1 MFKPWVLI
9 WDLDET
15 LVTGWKRGWRINDIV
30 VNPKSA
36 HILSTA
42 VNLRSI
48 GIVKYIFLLTNNSDR
63 PYINAAIKRIGMHI
77 NDLHLPE
84 RQKMQMHRL
93 SQMQMHRKP
102 IFDCKL
108 INDPRKRTYNFS
120 NDAYNPDKSL
130 RDVDYLLNCVKD
142 GGDNTRYRILFFD
155 DRGDHV
161 MRKEIPA
168 DNYIQITP
176 PFAHVERGQQDRTPW
191 AKVMRAL
198 KGRKNSTRRRGLGD
212 LNVRKTRRQVKN

>member
-15 LVTGWKRGWRINDIV
+15 LVTGWKRGWRIDDIV

-77 NDLHLPE
+77 HGLSDLHLPD
-84 RQKMQMHRL
+84 MN
-93 SQMQMHRKP
+93 RKP

-108 INDPRKRTYNFS
+108 INDPRKRTHHFS

-161 MRKEIPA
+161 MRTQIPA

-176 PFAHVERGQQDRTPW
+176 PFGRLGRGEQDRTPW

-198 KGRKNSTRRRGLGD
+198 KGRRNSTRRRGLGD
-212 LNVRKTRRQVKN
+212 LNVRKTRRRVTSSA

>member
-15 LVTGWKRGWRINDIV
+15 LVTGWKKGWRINDIV

-77 NDLHLPE
+77 DEMHLP
-84 RQKMQMHRL
+84 KM
-93 SQMQMHRKP
+93 QMQMHRKP

-108 INDPRKRTYNFS
+108 INDPSKRTHHFS

-198 KGRKNSTRRRGLGD
+198 KGRKNSTRKSGLGD
-212 LNVRKTRRQVKN
+212 LNVRKTRRVTSSA

>member
-77 NDLHLPE
+77 HGLHLPD
-84 RQKMQMHRL
+84 MHL
-93 SQMQMHRKP
+93 PEMHMHRKP

-108 INDPRKRTYNFS
+108 INDPSKRTHHFS

-161 MRKEIPA
+161 MRTQIPT

-176 PFAHVERGQQDRTPW
+176 PFGQVGRGEQDRTPW

-198 KGRKNSTRRRGLGD
+198 KGRKNSTRRKGFVH
-212 LNVRKTRRQVKN
+212 LNVRKTRRQVTSSA

>member
-63 PYINAAIKRIGMHI
+63 PYINAAIKRIGMHV
-77 NDLHLPE
+77 NDLHMPDLHLPE
-84 RQKMQMHRL
+84 MQMN
-93 SQMQMHRKP
+93 RKP

-108 INDPRKRTYNFS
+108 INDPSKRTHHFS

-161 MRKEIPA
+161 MRTQIPV

-176 PFAHVERGQQDRTPW
+176 PFGRLGRGEQDRTPW

-198 KGRKNSTRRRGLGD
+198 KGRKNSTRRKGLGD
-212 LNVRKTRRQVKN
+212 LNVRKTRRRVTSSA

>member
-15 LVTGWKRGWRINDIV
+15 LVTGWKKGWRINDIV

-77 NDLHLPE
+77 DEMHLP
-84 RQKMQMHRL
+84 L
-93 SQMQMHRKP
+93 QMQMHRKP

-108 INDPRKRTYNFS
+108 INDPSKRTHHFS

-198 KGRKNSTRRRGLGD
+198 KGRKNYTRKSELGH
-212 LNVRKTRRQVKN
+212 LNVRKTRRRLKN

>member
-77 NDLHLPE
+77 DDLHLP
-84 RQKMQMHRL
+84 KMQTPL
-93 SQMQMHRKP
+93 QMHRKP

-108 INDPRKRTYNFS
+108 INDPSKRTHHFS

-176 PFAHVERGQQDRTPW
+176 PFAHVEQGQQDRTPW

-198 KGRKNSTRRRGLGD
+198 KGRKNSTRKSELGH

>member
-198 KGRKNSTRRRGLGD
+198 KGRKNSTRRNQLGH
-212 LNVRKTRRQVKN
+212 LNIRKTRRLKN